1 MTRSK
6 GQDDGEHG
14 EDALHEPEQ
23 DHDSDDIQA
32 TEGEVLPPGS
42 VKLSDGRIAVV
53 KRTTG
58 VHDLRV
64 DKFLGR
70 MGYTLTGLGGM
81 VYTRFRAILAV
92 EYLDGEYVFFPKN
105 AGQLEGRLD
114 MPTADIEA
122 IMRVYARVNGYDQ
135 VEGEDGD
142 FRP

>member
-6 GQDDGEHG
+6 TAQDGE
-14 EDALHEPEQ
+14 DTLHQPETD
-23 DHDSDDIQA
+23 DHDSDGEPA

-53 KRTTG
+53 KRTNG

-81 VYTRFRAILAV
+81 VYTRLTSHTPKRAS
-92 EYLDGEYVFFPKN
+92 
-105 AGQLEGRLD
+105 R
-114 MPTADIEA
+114 
-122 IMRVYARVNGYDQ
+122 
-135 VEGEDGD
+135 
-142 FRP
+142 